1 MKKTLL
7 IGFVVALLALGVS
20 QAFALQT
27 GTWTCMG
34 YTITVTPDDP
44 TNPNLSGK
52 IQIVKSDDYADVNVA
67 GTYYKSTGKK
77 PATIVDVSGTIT
89 TPDGDYQVARKFTFE
104 PGPQNTIWKTVISWL
119 ESQIV
124 S

>member
-1 MKKTLL
+1 MKRTV
-7 IGFVVALLALGVS
+7 IVGCVAALLALTAT
-20 QAFALQT
+20 QLLALQT

-44 TNPNLSGK
+44 DNPSLAGS

-67 GTYYKSTGKK
+67 GRYWKESGKK
-77 PATIVDVSGTIT
+77 PATVVDIAGTIT
-89 TPDGDYQVARKFTFE
+89 TPDGEIQVARQFRFQ
-104 PGPQNTIWKTVISWL
+104 PGPQKTIWKTIISWL

-124 S
+124 G

>member
-1 MKKTLL
+1 MKKTII
-7 IGFVVALLALGVS
+7 IGFVVALLALSAG
-20 QAFALQT
+20 QLLALQT

-44 TNPNLSGK
+44 SNPNQSGT
-52 IQIVKSDDYADVNVA
+52 IQIVKSDDYADVSVS
-67 GTYYKSTGKK
+67 GTYQRESGKK
-77 PATIVDVSGTIT
+77 PVTVVDIAGTIT
-89 TPDGDYQVARKFTFE
+89 TPDGEFDIARQFSFQ
-104 PGPQNTIWKTVISWL
+104 PGPQNTVWKTVISWI

>member
-1 MKKTLL
+1 MRRT
-7 IGFVVALLALGVS
+7 IIFAFVVALIALSAGQLLAIQS
-20 QAFALQT
+20 

-44 TNPNLSGK
+44 DNPNLSGT
-52 IQIVKSDDYADVNVA
+52 IQIVKSDDYADVNVT
-67 GTYYKSTGKK
+67 GTYYKETGKR
-77 PATIVDVSGTIT
+77 PATVVDIAGTIT
-89 TPDGDYQVARKFTFE
+89 TPDGEISVAREFTFV
-104 PGPQNTIWKTVISWL
+104 PGPQKTVWKTVISWI